1 MRTKLK
7 PDRSRPIIGLS
18 LAALFS
24 AVFATL
30 ELAAL
35 GETGIASLL
44 SPISGVVFVVALCLG
59 PRGVIASVI
68 GLSLGYLQS
77 SYLGWPVQY
86 QSPVSPMSAAMVIS
100 GQALQ
105 GQLQSLLYRRLQRRS
120 GTRFNPLIGLL
131 LVAPLSCVVSASIT
145 TWVLHFEQGLPGITP
160 LRFWVVTYVGSMLG
174 VTVIYP
180 LAWLLERRLRYTGGR
195 YRSLRLIAGVS
206 VVTVGTWALASLL
219 VYNSIQLERS
229 GVREHF
235 AVAARYI
242 ADEAEDIDL
251 MAIGLRALA
260 APASIDAAA
269 FQDVA
274 TTMLAR
280 DASLDAMALVT
291 AVPDARGGWVVDA
304 AVPAASAARM
314 VGLTLSGDTA
324 LGLRAHADSD
334 EPRVQIASGNNALQT
349 TTGHNDP
356 YLIWLLPMPRRAQW
370 PPQYV
375 LVLQRPESLMRQA
388 IEDASGLPNGTWVQ
402 LLDVSSS
409 SSRRLL
415 YTGDAR
421 GDRIAETR
429 ERAAF
434 AAGEIYWQQ
443 RIALAGHYLELRLGI
458 PTVTAYSFSLQWWLV
473 QVMVQLLGAALAAAI
488 VLAVDRR
495 ETLRD
500 MDRQVAVLSRRYL
513 HLERSTMHP
522 SSAAIAAP
530 RPAAA
535 STQHDAALLRA
546 FERGEFRQFYEPV
559 VNLADGRIVGFESL
573 LRWPEAVFDINIPEI
588 VTWAERTQ
596 HVHALTLGALSQAV
610 KLVETW
616 AGLRGDLATPWIS
629 INVSPDDVCDMEFI
643 DRLQQMFQ
651 HHPLAR
657 RRIKLEITEGVLV
670 RDFRGVAQRLRG
682 MRDQGV
688 GIALDDFGTGYS
700 SLSYLHQLPV
710 DSIKIDRSFVCNLD
724 RDPRVREIVQTTVE
738 LAHRL
743 KLDVVAEGVEH
754 ASTARYL
761 HDIGCGSA
769 QGWLYSKA
777 QPATT
782 ISDWV
787 RSDRHFPWSMAEA
800 GA

>member
-180 LAWLLERRLRYTGGR
+180 LAWLLERRLRNTSSR
-195 YRSLRLIAGVS
+195 YRSPGMIATAA
-206 VVTVGTWALASLL
+206 VVAAGTWALAALL
-219 VYNSIQLERS
+219 VYNAIQLERS
-229 GVREHF
+229 GVRERF
-235 AVAARYI
+235 AIAARHI

-251 MAIGLRALA
+251 MAIGLRAVA
-260 APASIDAAA
+260 APTGIDEAA

-274 TTMLAR
+274 ATMLSR
-280 DASLDAMALVT
+280 DASLDAMALVVF
-291 AVPDARGGWVVDA
+291 APGGSGGWVVDA
-304 AVPAASAARM
+304 AVPASSATRM
-314 VGLTLSGDTA
+314 VGLTLGRDTG
-324 LGLRAHADSD
+324 LGLQVVAGSN
-334 EPRVQIASGNNALQT
+334 EPRVQIVSGNAVLQKA
-349 TTGHNDP
+349 GSHDDP
-356 YLIWLLPMPRRAQW
+356 YLIWLIPMPRRAQW

-375 LVLQRPESLMRQA
+375 LVMQKPESLLRQA
-388 IEDASGLPNGTWVQ
+388 IEDASGLPSGAWVQ
-402 LLDVSSS
+402 LLDVSAI

-415 YTGDAR
+415 YTGDAS
-421 GDRIAETR
+421 GSRIAETR

-434 AAGEIYWQQ
+434 AAGEVYWQQ
-443 RIALAGHYLELRLGI
+443 KITLAGHPLELRLGI
-458 PTVTAYSFSLQWWLV
+458 PTATAYSFSLQWWFV

-488 VLAVDRR
+488 VLAGDRR

-588 VTWAERTQ
+588 VSWAERTQ
-596 HVHALTLGALSQAV
+596 HVHALTLGAVSEAV
-610 KLVETW
+610 KLVESW
-616 AGLRGDLATPWIS
+616 AGLRGDLTTPWIS

-643 DRLQQMFQ
+643 DRLQLMFQ

-682 MRDQGV
+682 MRDQGI

-761 HDIGCGSA
+761 RDIGCGSA
-769 QGWLYSKA
+769 QGWLYAKA
-777 QPATT
+777 QSATT
-782 ISDWV
+782 ICDWV
-787 RSDRHFPWSMAEA
+787 RRDRHFPWPMAEA